1 METVIAAVFLL
12 SALAVLPA
20 FAASIY
26 SSNRLNRYLQQE
38 HPSIWAQIA
47 PDSLEEP
54 SLSARVTRFVTRR
67 TYRETGD
74 AHLNALGDRCFRLLY
89 VAGAIFLVLVLSGL
103 MYGAVKA

>member
-1 METVIAAVFLL
+1 METVVATVFLL

-38 HPSIWAQIA
+38 HPSIWTQIA
-47 PDSLEEP
+47 PDSLAEP
-54 SLSARVTRFVTRR
+54 SLSAPVARFVTRR

-74 AHLNALGDRCFRLLY
+74 ARLNALGDRCFRLLY
-89 VAGAIFLVLVLSGL
+89 VVAAIFLILVLSGL
-103 MYGAVKA
+103 TYGALKA